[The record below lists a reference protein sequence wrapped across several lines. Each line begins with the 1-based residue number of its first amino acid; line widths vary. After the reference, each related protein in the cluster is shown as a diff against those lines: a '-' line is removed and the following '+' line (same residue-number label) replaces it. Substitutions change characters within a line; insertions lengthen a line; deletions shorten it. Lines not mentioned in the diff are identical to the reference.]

1 MNNKAEIN
9 NKLFD
14 FLKGSGLMLSLKDAE
29 GNDTLNVEEAER
41 FHSSDPNIMVTVDEE
56 AKEVKFSRSKIVPE
70 DVINKLHSGIKDIAH
85 NGLYSFKYK
94 IYGKN
99 ITPKHEEY
107 KVKKEV
113 TEASLGKMY
122 GSTKT
127 SYQPLDAVKI
137 VVRHAKPVNE
147 EIRGSRSRQISKIF
161 VQRADER
168 FLLPHK
174 SLAGA
179 RAMARHVHN
188 GGNPFNNV
196 GTSINEMVENLAD
209 LTTFVKYV
217 DRKGLVN
224 EANQEYVQI
233 AKESIS
239 NMRQSLKKLSG
250 AKSYAKAVDTIDA
263 MNTLALS
270 EDNSDLTDL
279 FVEKHVDNAVEN
291 AFPKINRLIN
301 IQRSVSDYI
310 ENSIENSRFSIPAI
324 NEEVVEFPNK
334 KSEIAHKLNTI
345 SESVDDKILKEFINS
360 TTSKILK
367 DQKLDEFTVNMVKK
381 LISKVNEKVEDNTG
395 EDLVEFI
402 DFTKKLDSIV
412 R

>member
-9 NKLFD
+9 QKLFD
-14 FLKGSGLMLSLKDAE
+14 LLKGNGLKIALKDGS
-29 GNDTLNVEEAER
+29 GNDTMEVVDAER
-41 FHSSDPNIMVTVDEE
+41 FYSSDPNIMVTIDPEE
-56 AKEVKFSRSKIVPE
+56 KEVKLSRSKIVPE
-70 DVINKLHSGIKDIAH
+70 DVINKLHSGVKDIAH
-85 NGLYSFKYK
+85 DGLYSFKYK

-99 ITPKHEEY
+99 ITPKHDEY

-113 TEASLGKMY
+113 TEASLGRMY

-147 EIRGSRSRQISKIF
+147 EVRGSRSRGISKIF
-161 VQRADER
+161 IQRADER

-188 GGNPFNNV
+188 GGNPFDQV
-196 GTSINEMVENLAD
+196 GHSINEMVENLTD
-209 LTTFVKYV
+209 LTQFVRYV

-224 EANQEYVQI
+224 ETNLEYVEV

-239 NMRQSLKKLSG
+239 TMRQNLKKLSG
-250 AKSYAKAVDTIDA
+250 AKSYAKAVETIDA
-263 MNTLALS
+263 MNTLTLS
-270 EDNSDLTDL
+270 ENENDLSDL
-279 FVEKHVDNAVEN
+279 FVEKHVDNAVQS
-291 AFPKINRLIN
+291 AFPRINKLIS

-310 ENSIENSRFSIPAI
+310 ENSIENSRFSVPAI
-324 NEEVVEFPNK
+324 NEDAVEFPNK

-345 SESVDDKILKEFINS
+345 SESIDDKILKEFVNS
-360 TTSKILK
+360 TTSKILR
-367 DQKLDEFTVNMVKK
+367 DQKLDEFTVSMIKK
-381 LISKVNEKVEDNTG
+381 LIGKVNEKVDTNLG
-395 EDLVEFI
+395 KDLVEFV
-402 DFTKKLDSIV
+402 DFTRKLNDIC
-412 R
+412 

>member
-9 NKLFD
+9 SKLFD
-14 FLKGSGLMLSLKDAE
+14 FLKGNGLKLTLKDDQ
-29 GNDTLNVEEAER
+29 GNDTLEVEDAER
-41 FHSSDPNIMVTVDEE
+41 FFSSDPNLMVTIDPEE
-56 AKEVKFSRSKIVPE
+56 KEVKLSRSKVVHE
-70 DVINKLHSGIKDIAH
+70 DIINKIHKGVKEIAH

-99 ITPKHEEY
+99 ITPKHDEY
-107 KVKKEV
+107 KVKSEV

-137 VVRHAKPVNE
+137 VVRHTKPVNE
-147 EIRGSRSRQISKIF
+147 EVRGSRSRQISKIF
-161 VQRADER
+161 IQRADER
-168 FLLPHK
+168 FALPHK

-188 GGNPFNNV
+188 GGNPFDQV
-196 GTSINEMVENLAD
+196 GHSINEMVQNITD
-209 LTTFVKYV
+209 LSQFVRYV

-224 EANQEYVQI
+224 EENNEYVQI

-239 NMRQSLKKLSG
+239 TMRQNLKQLSG

-263 MNTLALS
+263 MNTLTLS
-270 EDNSDLTDL
+270 EDEQDLSSL
-279 FVEKHVDNAVEN
+279 FTEKHVYNTVQS
-291 AFPKINRLIN
+291 AFPSINRLVN
-301 IQRSVSDYI
+301 IQRSVAEYI
-310 ENSIENSRFSIPAI
+310 ENSIENNRFSVPAI
-324 NEEVVEFPNK
+324 NEEAVEFPNK

-345 SESVDDKILKEFINS
+345 SESIDDKILKEFINN
-360 TTSKILK
+360 TTVKILK

-381 LISKVNEKVEDNTG
+381 LISKVNEKVESNIDQ
-395 EDLVEFI
+395 DLVEFV
-402 DFTKKLDSIV
+402 DFTEKLNKIC
-412 R
+412 

>member
-9 NKLFD
+9 SKLFD
-14 FLKGSGLMLSLKDAE
+14 FLKGNGLKLTLKDDQ
-29 GNDTLNVEEAER
+29 GNDTLEVEDAER
-41 FHSSDPNIMVTVDEE
+41 FFSSDPNLMVTIDPEE
-56 AKEVKFSRSKIVPE
+56 KEVKLSRSKVVHE
-70 DVINKLHSGIKDIAH
+70 DIINKIHKGVKEIAH

-99 ITPKHEEY
+99 ITPKHDEY
-107 KVKKEV
+107 KVKSEV

-137 VVRHAKPVNE
+137 VVRHTKPVNE
-147 EIRGSRSRQISKIF
+147 EVRGSRSRQISKIF
-161 VQRADER
+161 IQRADER
-168 FLLPHK
+168 FALPHK

-188 GGNPFNNV
+188 GGNPFDQV
-196 GTSINEMVENLAD
+196 GHSINEMVQNITD
-209 LTTFVKYV
+209 LSQFVRYV

-224 EANQEYVQI
+224 EENNEYVQI

-239 NMRQSLKKLSG
+239 TMRQNLKQLSG

-263 MNTLALS
+263 MNTLTLS
-270 EDNSDLTDL
+270 EDEQDLSSL
-279 FVEKHVDNAVEN
+279 FTEKHVDNTVQS
-291 AFPKINRLIN
+291 AFPSINRLVN
-301 IQRSVSDYI
+301 IQRSVAEYI
-310 ENSIENSRFSIPAI
+310 ENSIENNRFSVPAI
-324 NEEVVEFPNK
+324 NEEAVEFPNK

-345 SESVDDKILKEFINS
+345 SESIDDKILKEFINN
-360 TTSKILK
+360 TTVKILK

-381 LISKVNEKVEDNTG
+381 LISKVNEKVESNIDQ
-395 EDLVEFI
+395 DLVEFV
-402 DFTKKLDSIV
+402 DFTEKLNKIC
-412 R
+412 

>member
-9 NKLFD
+9 TKLFD
-14 FLKGSGLMLSLKDAE
+14 FLKGHGLKLSLKDSA
-29 GNDTLNVEEAER
+29 GNDTMEVDDAER
-41 FHSSDPNIMVTVDEE
+41 FFSSDPNVMVTVNAEDQ
-56 AKEVKFSRSKIVPE
+56 EVKLSRSKIVPKE
-70 DVINKLHSGIKDIAH
+70 VINKIHTGIKEIAH
-85 NGLYSFKYK
+85 DGLYSFKYK

-99 ITPKHEEY
+99 ITPKHDEY

-137 VVRHAKPVNE
+137 VVRHTKPVNE
-147 EIRGSRSRQISKIF
+147 EVRGSRSRAISKIF
-161 VQRADER
+161 IQRADER
-168 FLLPHK
+168 FALPHK

-188 GGNPFNNV
+188 GGNPFDQV
-196 GTSINEMVENLAD
+196 GHSINEMVDNLQD
-209 LTTFVKYV
+209 LSSFVRYV

-224 EANQEYVQI
+224 EDNQEYVRI

-239 NMRQSLKKLSG
+239 TMRQNLKRLSG

-263 MNTLALS
+263 MNTLTLS
-270 EDNSDLTDL
+270 EDENDFSNL
-279 FVEKHVDNAVEN
+279 FTEKHVDNAVET
-291 AFPKINRLIN
+291 AFPKISRLIN
-301 IQRSVSDYI
+301 IQRSVADYI
-310 ENSIENSRFSIPAI
+310 ENSIETSRFSVPAI
-324 NEEVVEFPNK
+324 NEEVVDFPSV

-345 SESVDDKILKEFINS
+345 SESIDDKILKEFLNN

-367 DQKLDEFTVNMVKK
+367 DHKLDEFTISMVKK
-381 LISKVNEKVEDNTG
+381 LISKVNEKVDTNINAE
-395 EDLVEFI
+395 LVEFV
-402 DFTKKLDSIV
+402 DFTEKLDKIC
-412 R
+412 

>member
-1 MNNKAEIN
+1 MNNIAEIN
-9 NKLFD
+9 SKLFD
-14 FLKGSGLMLSLKDAE
+14 FLKGNGLKLTLKDAQ
-29 GNDTLNVEEAER
+29 GNDTLEVKDAER
-41 FHSSDPNIMVTVDEE
+41 FFSSDPNIMVTIDP
-56 AKEVKFSRSKIVPE
+56 KEKELKLSRSKIVQQ
-70 DVINKLHSGIKDIAH
+70 DVINKIHKGVKDIAH
-85 NGLYSFKYK
+85 DGLYSFKYK

-99 ITPKHEEY
+99 ITPKHDEY

-147 EIRGSRSRQISKIF
+147 EVRGARSRQISKIF
-161 VQRADER
+161 IQRADER
-168 FLLPHK
+168 FALPHK

-188 GGNPFNNV
+188 GGNPFDQV
-196 GTSINEMVENLAD
+196 GHSINEMVQNLQD
-209 LTTFVKYV
+209 LTSFVKYV
-217 DRKGLVN
+217 DRTGLVN
-224 EANQEYVQI
+224 EDNQEYVNI

-239 NMRQSLKKLSG
+239 SMRHNLKQLSG

-263 MNTLALS
+263 MNTLTLS
-270 EDNSDLTDL
+270 EEEQDLSNL
-279 FVEKHVDNAVEN
+279 FTEKHVDNTVQT
-291 AFPKINRLIN
+291 AFPSINRLVN
-301 IQRSVSDYI
+301 IQRSVADYI
-310 ENSIENSRFSIPAI
+310 ENSIENNRFSVPAI
-324 NEEVVEFPNK
+324 NEEVVEFPNV

-345 SESVDDKILKEFINS
+345 SESIDDKILKEFLNN

-367 DQKLDEFTVNMVKK
+367 DHKLDEFTINMVKK
-381 LISKVNEKVEDNTG
+381 LISKVNEKIEDNTA

-412 R
+412 

>member
-1 MNNKAEIN
+1 
-9 NKLFD
+9 
-14 FLKGSGLMLSLKDAE
+14 MLSLKDAE

-188 GGNPFNNV
+188 GGNPFDNV

>member
-14 FLKGSGLMLSLKDAE
+14 FLKGHGLKLTLKDSQ
-29 GNDTLNVEEAER
+29 GNDTLEVDEAER
-41 FHSSDPNIMVTVDEE
+41 FFSSDPNIMVTVSPEE
-56 AKEVKFSRSKIVPE
+56 KEVKFSRSKVVQE
-70 DVINKLHSGIKDIAH
+70 DVINKLHSGIKEIAH

-99 ITPKHEEY
+99 ITPKHDEY
-107 KVKKEV
+107 KVKAEV

-137 VVRHAKPVNE
+137 VVRHTKPVNE
-147 EIRGSRSRQISKIF
+147 EVRGSRSRQISKIF
-161 VQRADER
+161 IQRADER
-168 FLLPHK
+168 FALPHK

-188 GGNPFNNV
+188 GGNPFDQV
-196 GTSINEMVENLAD
+196 GQSINEMVQNITELSQ
-209 LTTFVKYV
+209 FVRYV

-224 EANQEYVQI
+224 EENNEYVQI

-239 NMRQSLKKLSG
+239 TMRQNLKQLSG

-263 MNTLALS
+263 MNTLTLS
-270 EDNSDLTDL
+270 EDEQDLSSL
-279 FVEKHVDNAVEN
+279 FTEKHVDNTVQS
-291 AFPKINRLIN
+291 AFPSINRLVN
-301 IQRSVSDYI
+301 IQRSVAEYI
-310 ENSIENSRFSIPAI
+310 ETSIENNRFSVPAI
-324 NEEVVEFPNK
+324 NEDAVEFPNK

-345 SESVDDKILKEFINS
+345 SESIDDKILKEFINN
-360 TTSKILK
+360 TTVKILK

-381 LISKVNEKVEDNTG
+381 LISKVNEKVESNIDQ
-395 EDLVEFI
+395 DLVEFV
-402 DFTKKLDSIV
+402 DFTRKLNKIC
-412 R
+412 

>member
-9 NKLFD
+9 SKLFD
-14 FLKGSGLMLSLKDAE
+14 FLKGNGLKLTLKDDQ
-29 GNDTLNVEEAER
+29 GNDTLEVEDAER
-41 FHSSDPNIMVTVDEE
+41 FYSSDPNLMVTIDPEE
-56 AKEVKFSRSKIVPE
+56 KEVKLSRSKVVHE
-70 DVINKLHSGIKDIAH
+70 DIINKIHKGVKEIAH

-99 ITPKHEEY
+99 ITPKHDEY
-107 KVKKEV
+107 KVKSEV

-137 VVRHAKPVNE
+137 VVRHTKPVNE
-147 EIRGSRSRQISKIF
+147 EVRGSRSRQISKIF
-161 VQRADER
+161 IQRADER
-168 FLLPHK
+168 FALPHK

-188 GGNPFNNV
+188 GGNPFDQV
-196 GTSINEMVENLAD
+196 GHSINEMVQNITD
-209 LTTFVKYV
+209 LSQFVRYV

-224 EANQEYVQI
+224 EENNEYVQI

-239 NMRQSLKKLSG
+239 TMRQNLKQLSG

-263 MNTLALS
+263 MNTLTLS
-270 EDNSDLTDL
+270 EDEQDLSSL
-279 FVEKHVDNAVEN
+279 FTEKHVDNTVQS
-291 AFPKINRLIN
+291 AFPSINRLVN
-301 IQRSVSDYI
+301 IQRSVAEYI
-310 ENSIENSRFSIPAI
+310 ENSIENNRFSVPAI
-324 NEEVVEFPNK
+324 NEDAVEFPNK

-345 SESVDDKILKEFINS
+345 SESIDDKILKEFINN
-360 TTSKILK
+360 TTVKILK

-381 LISKVNEKVEDNTG
+381 LISKVNEKVESNIDQ
-395 EDLVEFI
+395 DLVEFV
-402 DFTKKLDSIV
+402 DFTEKLNKIC
-412 R
+412 

>member
-9 NKLFD
+9 SKLFD
-14 FLKGSGLMLSLKDAE
+14 FLKGNGLKLTLKDDQ
-29 GNDTLNVEEAER
+29 GNDTLEVEDAER
-41 FHSSDPNIMVTVDEE
+41 FFSSDPNLMVTIDPEE
-56 AKEVKFSRSKIVPE
+56 KEVKLSRSKVVHE
-70 DVINKLHSGIKDIAH
+70 DIINKIHKGVKEIAH

-99 ITPKHEEY
+99 ITPKHDEY
-107 KVKKEV
+107 KVKSEV

-137 VVRHAKPVNE
+137 VVRHTKPVNE
-147 EIRGSRSRQISKIF
+147 EVRGSRSRQISKIF
-161 VQRADER
+161 IQRADER
-168 FLLPHK
+168 FALPHK

-188 GGNPFNNV
+188 GGNPFDQV
-196 GTSINEMVENLAD
+196 GHSINEMVQNITD
-209 LTTFVKYV
+209 LSQFVRYV

-224 EANQEYVQI
+224 EENNEYVQI

-239 NMRQSLKKLSG
+239 TMRQNLKQLSG

-263 MNTLALS
+263 MNTLTLS
-270 EDNSDLTDL
+270 EDEQDLSSL
-279 FVEKHVDNAVEN
+279 FTEKHVDNTVQS
-291 AFPKINRLIN
+291 AFPSINRLVN
-301 IQRSVSDYI
+301 IQRSVTEYI
-310 ENSIENSRFSIPAI
+310 ENSIENNRFSVPAI
-324 NEEVVEFPNK
+324 NEDAVEFPNK

-345 SESVDDKILKEFINS
+345 SESIDDKILKEFINN
-360 TTSKILK
+360 TTVKILK

-381 LISKVNEKVEDNTG
+381 LISKVNEKVESNIDQ
-395 EDLVEFI
+395 DLVEFV
-402 DFTKKLDSIV
+402 DFTEKLNKIC
-412 R
+412 

>member
-9 NKLFD
+9 SKLFD
-14 FLKGSGLMLSLKDAE
+14 FLKGNGLKLTLKDDQ
-29 GNDTLNVEEAER
+29 GNDTLEVEDAER
-41 FHSSDPNIMVTVDEE
+41 FFSSDPNLMVTIDPEE
-56 AKEVKFSRSKIVPE
+56 KEVKLSRSKVVHE
-70 DVINKLHSGIKDIAH
+70 DIINKIHKGVKEIAH

-99 ITPKHEEY
+99 ITPKHDEY
-107 KVKKEV
+107 KVKSEV

-137 VVRHAKPVNE
+137 VVRHTKPVNE
-147 EIRGSRSRQISKIF
+147 EVRGSRSRQISKIF
-161 VQRADER
+161 IQRADER
-168 FLLPHK
+168 FALPHK

-188 GGNPFNNV
+188 GGNPFDQV
-196 GTSINEMVENLAD
+196 GHSINEMVQNITD
-209 LTTFVKYV
+209 LSQFVRYV

-224 EANQEYVQI
+224 EENNEYVQI

-239 NMRQSLKKLSG
+239 TMRQNLKQLSG

-263 MNTLALS
+263 MNTLTLS
-270 EDNSDLTDL
+270 EDEQDLSSL
-279 FVEKHVDNAVEN
+279 FTEKHVDNTVQS
-291 AFPKINRLIN
+291 AFPSINRLVN
-301 IQRSVSDYI
+301 IQRSVAEYI
-310 ENSIENSRFSIPAI
+310 ENSIENNRFSVPAI
-324 NEEVVEFPNK
+324 NEDAVEFPNK

-345 SESVDDKILKEFINS
+345 SESIDDKILKEFINN
-360 TTSKILK
+360 TTVKILK

-381 LISKVNEKVEDNTG
+381 LISKVNEKVESNIDQ
-395 EDLVEFI
+395 DLVEFV
-402 DFTKKLDSIV
+402 DFTEKLNKIC
-412 R
+412 

>member
-9 NKLFD
+9 SKLFD
-14 FLKGSGLMLSLKDAE
+14 FLKGNGLKLTLKDDL
-29 GNDTLNVEEAER
+29 GNDTLEVEDAER
-41 FHSSDPNIMVTVDEE
+41 FFSSDPNLMVTIDPEE
-56 AKEVKFSRSKIVPE
+56 REVKLSRSKVVHE
-70 DVINKLHSGIKDIAH
+70 DIINKIHKGVKEIAH

-99 ITPKHEEY
+99 ITPKHDEY
-107 KVKKEV
+107 KVKSEV

-137 VVRHAKPVNE
+137 VVRHTKPVNE
-147 EIRGSRSRQISKIF
+147 EVRGSRSRQISKIF
-161 VQRADER
+161 IQRADER
-168 FLLPHK
+168 FALPHK

-188 GGNPFNNV
+188 GGNPFDQV
-196 GTSINEMVENLAD
+196 GHSINEMVQNITD
-209 LTTFVKYV
+209 LSQFVRYV

-224 EANQEYVQI
+224 EENNEYVQI

-239 NMRQSLKKLSG
+239 TMRQNLKQLSG

-263 MNTLALS
+263 MNTLTLS
-270 EDNSDLTDL
+270 EDEQDLSSL
-279 FVEKHVDNAVEN
+279 FTEKHVDNTVQS
-291 AFPKINRLIN
+291 AFPSINRLIN
-301 IQRSVSDYI
+301 IQRSVAEYI
-310 ENSIENSRFSIPAI
+310 ENSIENNRFSVPAI
-324 NEEVVEFPNK
+324 NEDAVEFPNK

-345 SESVDDKILKEFINS
+345 SESIDDKILKEFINN
-360 TTSKILK
+360 TTVKILK

-381 LISKVNEKVEDNTG
+381 LISKVNEKVESNIDQ
-395 EDLVEFI
+395 DLVEFV
-402 DFTKKLDSIV
+402 DFTEKLNKIC
-412 R
+412 

>member
-14 FLKGSGLMLSLKDAE
+14 FLKGHGLKLTLKDSQ
-29 GNDTLNVEEAER
+29 GNDTLEVDEAER
-41 FHSSDPNIMVTVDEE
+41 FFSSDPNIMVTVSPEE
-56 AKEVKFSRSKIVPE
+56 KEVKFSRSKVVHE
-70 DVINKLHSGIKDIAH
+70 DVINKLHSGIKEIAH

-99 ITPKHEEY
+99 ITPKHDEY
-107 KVKKEV
+107 KVKAEV

-137 VVRHAKPVNE
+137 VVRHTKPVNE
-147 EIRGSRSRQISKIF
+147 EVRGSRSRQISKIF
-161 VQRADER
+161 IQRADER
-168 FLLPHK
+168 FALPHK

-188 GGNPFNNV
+188 GGNPFDQV
-196 GTSINEMVENLAD
+196 GQSINEMVQNITELSQ
-209 LTTFVKYV
+209 FVRYV

-224 EANQEYVQI
+224 EENNEYVQI

-239 NMRQSLKKLSG
+239 TMRQNLKQLSG

-263 MNTLALS
+263 MNTLTLS
-270 EDNSDLTDL
+270 EDEQDLSSL
-279 FVEKHVDNAVEN
+279 FTEKHVDNTVQS
-291 AFPKINRLIN
+291 AFPSINRLVN
-301 IQRSVSDYI
+301 IQRSVAEYI
-310 ENSIENSRFSIPAI
+310 ETSIENNRFSVPAI
-324 NEEVVEFPNK
+324 NEDAVEFPNK

-345 SESVDDKILKEFINS
+345 SESIDDKILKEFINN
-360 TTSKILK
+360 TTVKILK

-381 LISKVNEKVEDNTG
+381 LISKVNEKVESNIDQ
-395 EDLVEFI
+395 DLVEFV
-402 DFTKKLDSIV
+402 DFTRKLNKIC
-412 R
+412 

>member
-70 DVINKLHSGIKDIAH
+70 DVINKLHSGIKELAK

-188 GGNPFNNV
+188 GGNPFDNV

-381 LISKVNEKVEDNTG
+381 LISKVNEKVEDNIG